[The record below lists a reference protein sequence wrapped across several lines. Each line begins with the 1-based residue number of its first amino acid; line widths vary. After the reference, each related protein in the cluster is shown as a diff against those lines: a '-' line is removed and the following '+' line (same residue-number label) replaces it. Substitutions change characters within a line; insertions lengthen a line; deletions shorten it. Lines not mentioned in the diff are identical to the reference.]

1 MNQLF
6 IKDSSNTN
14 MTNELEA
21 GQTTTVTKGT
31 FTTSSN
37 SSTTG
42 FDGGLTLTVTNN
54 ANALG
59 TVTFDELTLDFPDL
73 VVRKTTSGNITFTL
87 TGAFTG
93 GAGGDDTAT
102 DTAFVRHPYF
112 VGATTIDADS
122 SNINSLIDSI
132 LAEISGSNTATGDT
146 SFSTSEFGLQDYINT
161 PSTLH
166 LPEMT
171 ITLPGSCAETGKF
184 TYIVYPASYGDLSK
198 ILQGGVDPI
207 LGSFTQLA
215 GDGDGCNHTRFSV
228 STEYIVYKSNLTG
241 VFTIGDT
248 ILIDD

>member
-1 MNQLF
+1 M
-6 IKDSSNTN
+6 
-14 MTNELEA
+14 
-21 GQTTTVTKGT
+21 
-31 FTTSSN
+31 
-37 SSTTG
+37 
-42 FDGGLTLTVTNN
+42 
-54 ANALG
+54 
-59 TVTFDELTLDFPDL
+59 
-73 VVRKTTSGNITFTL
+73 
-87 TGAFTG
+87 
-93 GAGGDDTAT
+93 
-102 DTAFVRHPYF
+102 FVRHPYF

-132 LAEISGSNTATGDT
+132 LAEISGSNVATGDT
-146 SFSTSEFGLQDYINT
+146 VFSTTEFGSQTYLNT
-161 PSTLH
+161 SATNQ

-184 TYIVYPASYGDLSK
+184 TYIVYPSSFGDLSK

-215 GDGDGCNHTRFSV
+215 GDGDNCDHTRFGV